1 MRRRIAMLGGTTNLG
16 DCLVALHY
24 LLNQKQLID
33 GPEIEKYEDAF
44 AAKVG
49 VRFACSFSSARVGIY
64 GLLLALGI
72 KPGDEVI
79 LQVPTHIV
87 VPNAIQFAGAK
98 PVYVDCTL
106 DTYNIDLEQIAK
118 KITPRS
124 KVLLV
129 QHTFGIPVDMDSALY
144 LARRFGLILIEDCVH
159 ALGSKYQGRMIG
171 SFGKASVFSTE
182 ETKTIS
188 TTMGGMVVTNDEE
201 LAAKMREFR
210 SCCQSPLSGMAV
222 RYLLKLVVYHFL
234 TEPHMH
240 LFARYVYDKIG
251 NRQPLPRPV
260 SGEESKGMRPVRYEQ
275 RLSNA
280 QAALG
285 LRQLGRLESNL
296 EHRRRIADFYRSK
309 LADPFYN
316 PPRHR
321 RGAEPLYVRYPV
333 WIENRN
339 TQAFFVSAPHAVL
352 GTWFTSVLEESVSPA
367 VGNYE
372 KGSCPRAE
380 DVSKHLINLPTH
392 PRVKMED
399 AEVIASEVMNMF
411 GRGAGESEKSSKTLP
426 KKSFWTHAAS

>member
-1 MRRRIAMLGGTTNLG
+1 
-16 DCLVALHY
+16 
-24 LLNQKQLID
+24 
-33 GPEIEKYEDAF
+33 
-44 AAKVG
+44 
-49 VRFACSFSSARVGIY
+49 
-64 GLLLALGI
+64 
-72 KPGDEVI
+72 
-79 LQVPTHIV
+79 
-87 VPNAIQFAGAK
+87 
-98 PVYVDCTL
+98 
-106 DTYNIDLEQIAK
+106 
-118 KITPRS
+118 
-124 KVLLV
+124 
-129 QHTFGIPVDMDSALY
+129 
-144 LARRFGLILIEDCVH
+144 
-159 ALGSKYQGRMIG
+159 
-171 SFGKASVFSTE
+171 
-182 ETKTIS
+182 
-188 TTMGGMVVTNDEE
+188 
-201 LAAKMREFR
+201 
-210 SCCQSPLSGMAV
+210 
-222 RYLLKLVVYHFL
+222 
-234 TEPHMH
+234 
-240 LFARYVYDKIG
+240 
-251 NRQPLPRPV
+251 
-260 SGEESKGMRPVRYEQ
+260 MRPVRYEQ

-411 GRGAGESEKSSKTLP
+411 GRRAGESEKSSKTLP
-426 KKSFWTHAAS
+426 KKSFWIHAAS